1 MLRSDNILQIE
12 NDRLKESDMIL
23 SALEAAGVDNW
34 DGYDIAIGIMIV
46 LHTSMLSCIAILVT
60 QIWWRQ
66 ER

>member
-1 MLRSDNILQIE
+1 
-12 NDRLKESDMIL
+12 MIL